1 MRVKLSLPVFDQG
14 AKVRLLNS
22 RLGMSE
28 LKTRPYAAAL
38 TALGIVYGDIG
49 TSPLYAYRIAL
60 GDTGDP
66 IGVASLALWV
76 LTICVTIK
84 YVLVV
89 LQADNHGEGGILA
102 LAALALAKGGKTC
115 PRGVVVSL
123 GLLGAALLTADA
135 MITPAISVLSA
146 VEGMKE
152 ISPALSHWIL
162 PASVVILI
170 VLFAAQ
176 SRGTERIGRAFGP
189 IMLVWFTVIGLL
201 GLISLVQTP
210 EVLWA
215 IDPRRGLA
223 LLIHNPMGAAA
234 LIGAVFLTVTGGEAL
249 YADMGHVGRKAI
261 SSAWFAIV
269 LPALC
274 LNYLGQAALVTR
286 SPAEAANPFYGLVP
300 DTFLVPMILLATAAT
315 VIAGQAVI
323 SGLFSL
329 ARQLVA
335 LGWWPR
341 LAIVHTS
348 YSGFGQIFV
357 PAVNTTLFIGAIA
370 LTVAFGDS
378 EKLAGA
384 YGLAVS
390 GTMLATTILLALVIR
405 RHWNWRPLPV
415 LIVTAPL
422 CVMDVGFV
430 AANLEK
436 VVEGGWIPAVIA
448 AILLLIAYVWRKGGQ
463 AVTQAISAEAM
474 TAGTHSLLSNGQ
486 APVRVPGTAV
496 FLTRATQGVPPL
508 LVRHVHANGSLHET
522 VVLMTVSILPVPRVP
537 ARERL
542 TVGDTDGED
551 NALRPAA
558 DPVNPGFWRVRVQ
571 YGFMQT
577 PNLPVVLREL
587 ASLGLPV
594 DTDNAVFF
602 LGHATILSREDSSWW
617 STWRTRIYGFLGRNA
632 AEPSDQFN
640 LPPDR
645 TAEIGFRIAI

>member
-1 MRVKLSLPVFDQG
+1 
-14 AKVRLLNS
+14 
-22 RLGMSE
+22 MSE
-28 LKTRPYAAAL
+28 LRSRPFAAAL
-38 TALGIVYGDIG
+38 TAVGIVYGDIG
-49 TSPLYAYRIAL
+49 TSPLYAFRIAL

-76 LTICVTIK
+76 ITICVTIK

-89 LQADNHGEGGILA
+89 LRADNHGEGGILA
-102 LAALALAKGGKTC
+102 LAALALAKGGRVC
-115 PRGVVVSL
+115 PRGVVIGL
-123 GLLGAALLTADA
+123 GLFGAALLTADS

-146 VEGMKE
+146 VEGLKE
-152 ISPALSHWIL
+152 LSPNLARWIL
-162 PASVVILI
+162 PISVGILI
-170 VLFAAQ
+170 GLFAMQ

-189 IMLVWFTVIGLL
+189 IMMLWFFVIGLA
-201 GLISLVQTP
+201 GLISLAQTP

-223 LLIHNPMGAAA
+223 LLINHPMGAAA

-249 YADMGHVGRKAI
+249 YADMGHVGRRAI
-261 SSAWFAIV
+261 SGAWFWIV
-269 LPALC
+269 MPALV
-274 LNYLGQAALVTR
+274 LNYLGQAALVVR
-286 SPAEAANPFYGLVP
+286 DPREAANPFYGLVP
-300 DTFLVPMILLATAAT
+300 DSLLAPMILLATLAT

-341 LAIVHTS
+341 LAVVHTS

-357 PAVNTTLFIGAIA
+357 PAVNTALFIGAISLA
-370 LTVAFGDS
+370 VGFGES
-378 EKLAGA
+378 EKMAGA
-384 YGLAVS
+384 YGLSVS
-390 GTMLATTILLALVIR
+390 GTMMATTLLLALVIR
-405 RHWNWRPLPV
+405 RHWGWRPLPV
-415 LIVTAPL
+415 VIVTTPL
-422 CVMDVGFV
+422 LIMDVGFV
-430 AANLEK
+430 SANLEK
-436 VVEGGWIPAVIA
+436 FLEGGWIPVGIA
-448 AILLLIAYVWRKGGQ
+448 AVLLAISYIWRHGAQ
-463 AVTQAISAEAM
+463 AVTKAISVEAM
-474 TAGTHSLLSNGQ
+474 TAGGESLLSNGL

-496 FLTRATQGVPPL
+496 FLTRAAQGVPPL
-508 LVRHVHANGSLHET
+508 LVRHVHANGALHQT

-551 NALRPAA
+551 NALQPAA

-594 DTDNAVFF
+594 DPDRAVFF
-602 LGHATILSREDSSWW
+602 LGHATILSREDSGWLSSW
-617 STWRTRIYGFLGRNA
+617 STRIYGFLGRNA
-632 AEPSDQFN
+632 AEPSDLFN

-645 TAEIGFRIAI
+645 TAEIGFRISI

>member
-1 MRVKLSLPVFDQG
+1 MRH
-14 AKVRLLNS
+14 LNL

-28 LKTRPYAAAL
+28 IKSRPAAAAVL
-38 TALGIVYGDIG
+38 ALGIVFGDIG
-49 TSPLYAYRIAL
+49 TSPLYAFRIAL

-76 LTICVTIK
+76 LIISVTIK

-89 LQADNHGEGGILA
+89 THADNHGEGGILS
-102 LAALALAKGGKTC
+102 LAALALAKGGKNC
-115 PRGVVVSL
+115 PRGLVITV
-123 GLLGAALLTADA
+123 GLVGAALLTADA

-146 VEGMKE
+146 IEGLKE
-152 ISPALSHWIL
+152 ISPNLSHWIL
-162 PASVVILI
+162 PISVMILI
-170 VLFAAQ
+170 GLFLAQ

-189 IMLVWFTVIGLL
+189 IMFIWFSVIGLL
-201 GLISLVQTP
+201 GVISLVQTP

-215 IDPRRGLA
+215 IDPRRGLS
-223 LLIHNPMGAAA
+223 LLTRNPWGAPV

-249 YADMGHVGRKAI
+249 YADMGHVGRNAI
-261 SSAWFAIV
+261 KHAWMAVVFPGLA
-269 LPALC
+269 
-274 LNYLGQAALVTR
+274 LNYLGQAALVLR
-286 SPAEAANPFYGLVP
+286 DPAEASNPFYGLVP
-300 DTFLVPMILLATAAT
+300 DGLLAPMIILAAAAT

-341 LAIVHTS
+341 LSVVHTS
-348 YSGFGQIFV
+348 YTGYGQIYV
-357 PAVNTTLFIGAIA
+357 PAVNTALFIGAIT
-370 LTVAFGDS
+370 LTLAFGDS
-378 EKLAGA
+378 EKLSGA

-390 GTMLATTILLALVIR
+390 GTMLSTTILLTVVIR
-405 RHWNWRPLPV
+405 RQWGWRPL
-415 LIVTAPL
+415 TAILAIAPIAF
-422 CVMDVGFV
+422 MDIGFFG
-430 AANLEK
+430 ANLAK
-436 VVEGGWIPAVIA
+436 MLEGGWIPTMIA
-448 AILLLIAYVWRKGGQ
+448 AILLLISYIWRSGAQ
-463 AVTQAISAEAM
+463 AATTAISNEAM
-474 TAGTHSLLSNGQ
+474 TAGTSSLTSNGQ

-508 LVRHVHANGSLHET
+508 LVRHVHATGSLHET
-522 VVLMTVSILPVPRVP
+522 VVLMTVSIMPVPRIP

-551 NALRPAA
+551 NALKPAA

-587 ASLGLPV
+587 ESLGLPV
-594 DTDNAVFF
+594 DPDKAVFF
-602 LGHATILSREDSSWW
+602 LGHATILSRDDAGWW
-617 STWRTRIYGFLGRNA
+617 STWRTGIYGFLGRNA

-640 LPPDR
+640 LPHDR

>member
-1 MRVKLSLPVFDQG
+1 
-14 AKVRLLNS
+14 
-22 RLGMSE
+22 MSE
-28 LKTRPYAAAL
+28 LKSRSYAAAL

-49 TSPLYAYRIAL
+49 TSPLYAFRIAL

-66 IGVASLALWV
+66 VGVASLALWT
-76 LTICVTIK
+76 LMICVTIK

-89 LQADNHGEGGILA
+89 LRADNHGEGGILA
-102 LAALALAKGGKTC
+102 LAALALAKGGRIC
-115 PRGVVVSL
+115 PRGVVVGL
-123 GLLGAALLTADA
+123 GLVGAALLTADA

-146 VEGMKE
+146 IEGLKE
-152 ISPALSHWIL
+152 LSPTLTRWIL
-162 PASVVILI
+162 PSSVAILI

-189 IMLVWFTVIGLL
+189 IMLLWFVVIGLL

-215 IDPRRGLA
+215 IDPRSGLS
-223 LLIHNPMGAAA
+223 LLLRNPVGAAA

-261 SSAWFAIV
+261 SNAWFALV
-269 LPALC
+269 FPALC

-286 SPAEAANPFYGLVP
+286 SPSEAANPFYGLVP
-300 DTFLVPMILLATAAT
+300 ESLLVPMILLATAAT

-341 LAIVHTS
+341 LAVIHTS
-348 YSGFGQIFV
+348 YSGFGQIYV
-357 PAVNTTLFIGAIA
+357 PAVNTILFIGAIA
-370 LTVAFGDS
+370 LTVGFGDS

-405 RHWNWRPLPV
+405 RHWGWRPLPV
-415 LIVTAPL
+415 IIVTAPL
-422 CVMDVGFV
+422 CIMDLGFFG
-430 AANLEK
+430 ANLEK

-448 AILLLIAYVWRKGGQ
+448 GALLLIAQIWRTGRQ
-463 AVTQAISAEAM
+463 AATLAISNEAM
-474 TAGTHSLLSNGQ
+474 TAGSHSLLSNGQ
-486 APVRVPGTAV
+486 APLRVAGTAV

-522 VVLMTVSILPVPRVP
+522 VVLMTVSIMPVPRIP

-551 NALRPAA
+551 NALKPAA

-587 ASLGLPV
+587 ESLGLPV
-594 DTDNAVFF
+594 DPDNAIFF
-602 LGHATILSREDSSWW
+602 LGHATILSRDDASWW
-617 STWRTRIYGFLGRNA
+617 SAFRTRVYGFLGRNA

-645 TAEIGFRIAI
+645 TAEIGFRITI

>member
-1 MRVKLSLPVFDQG
+1 
-14 AKVRLLNS
+14 
-22 RLGMSE
+22 
-28 LKTRPYAAAL
+28 
-38 TALGIVYGDIG
+38 
-49 TSPLYAYRIAL
+49 
-60 GDTGDP
+60 
-66 IGVASLALWV
+66 
-76 LTICVTIK
+76 
-84 YVLVV
+84 V

-102 LAALALAKGGKTC
+102 LAALALAKGGRTC
-115 PRGVVVSL
+115 PRGVVITL
-123 GLLGAALLTADA
+123 GLFGAALLAADA
-135 MITPAISVLSA
+135 VITPAISVLSA
-146 VEGMKE
+146 IEGMKE
-152 ISPALSHWIL
+152 ISPKLTRWIV
-162 PASVVILI
+162 PISVAILI
-170 VLFAAQ
+170 VLFAMQ

-189 IMLVWFTVIGLL
+189 IMLLWFSVIGLL
-201 GLISLVQTP
+201 GVISLVQTP

-215 IDPRRGLA
+215 IDPRRGLN
-223 LLIHNPMGAAA
+223 LLVRNPWGAAA

-249 YADMGHVGRKAI
+249 YADMGHVGRRAI
-261 SSAWFAIV
+261 SNAWFALV
-269 LPALC
+269 MPSLC
-274 LNYLGQAALVTR
+274 LNYLGQAALVIR
-286 SPAEAANPFYGLVP
+286 NPEEAANPFYGLVP
-300 DTFLVPMILLATAAT
+300 ESLLVPMILLAAAAT

-348 YSGFGQIFV
+348 YSGFGQIYV
-357 PAVNTTLFIGAIA
+357 PAVNTALSIGAIA

-405 RHWNWRPLPV
+405 RHWGWRPLPV
-415 LIVTAPL
+415 IIVMAPL
-422 CVMDVGFV
+422 FAMDVGFV

-436 VVEGGWIPAVIA
+436 VLEGGWIPAVIA
-448 AILLLIAYVWRKGGQ
+448 GALLFIAYVWRKGGQ
-463 AVTQAISAEAM
+463 AATAAISHEALN
-474 TAGTHSLLSNGQ
+474 AGSHSLLSNGQ
-486 APVRVPGTAV
+486 EPVRVPGTAV
-496 FLTRATQGVPPL
+496 FLTRAVQGVPPL

-522 VVLMTVSILPVPRVP
+522 VVLMTVTILPVPRVP

-602 LGHATILSREDSSWW
+602 LGHATILSREDASWW
-617 STWRTRIYGFLGRNA
+617 SAMRTKIYGFLGRNA
-632 AEPSDQFN
+632 AEPADQFN

-645 TAEIGFRIAI
+645 TAEIGFRISI